1 MVQFKSCAT
10 GNNAGQKNISFS
22 YLHSKIS
29 TIYNVVALCTWLA
42 PILQEFGFLMCCNN
56 PSQHGQEAGLALLA
70 AAWSDEA

>member
-10 GNNAGQKNISFS
+10 GNNAGQKIISFS

-29 TIYNVVALCTWLA
+29 TVYNVVALCTWLV
-42 PILQEFGFLMCCNN
+42 PNLQGFLMCCNN
-56 PSQHGQEAGLALLA
+56 PSQHGQKAGLALLA